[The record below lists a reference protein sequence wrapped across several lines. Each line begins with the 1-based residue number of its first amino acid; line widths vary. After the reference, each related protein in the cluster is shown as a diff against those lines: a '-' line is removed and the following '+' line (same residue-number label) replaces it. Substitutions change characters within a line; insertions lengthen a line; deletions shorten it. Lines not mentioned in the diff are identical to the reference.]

1 MMASARSIS
10 VIIPVRN
17 RARELEECLTAL
29 KGRFNEIIVVDDG
42 STDTTKDVASAF
54 ATHVL
59 SLTGS
64 RDANYC
70 RNAGAQRAQ
79 GEILLFLDSDVIL
92 QPSAEEELQKAFSD
106 TMVDAVV
113 GIYAARHRHL
123 NLASQFKNLW
133 IRYSYLDSAGGI
145 GWIFGAVS
153 AVRKEVFMK
162 NGGFDDR
169 MMMKYGGEDMEF
181 GGRMKTAQH
190 HILLLPS
197 LEVEHLKR
205 HTVASLLMNDFIR
218 SQGIVDLAVRQRKVL
233 QSVASGFVNIYP
245 AFIFSCMLA
254 WLMVVLLGLQH
265 TTGMIVMLTGLAAM
279 YILINFPFLRY
290 FYSHRGFRQTAAAVP
305 LLFLD
310 HLVSGFGS
318 AVGIVRSAAGRVVR
332 P

>member
-1 MMASARSIS
+1 MISKNSIS

-29 KGRFNEIIVVDDG
+29 KGRFDEIIVVDDG
-42 STDTTKDVASAF
+42 STDATKNVASAF
-54 ATHVL
+54 ATRVL
-59 SLTGS
+59 SLTGN

-70 RNAGAQRAQ
+70 RNAGAQLAQ
-79 GEILLFLDSDVIL
+79 GELLLFLDSDVIL
-92 QPSAEEELQKAFSD
+92 QPSAEGELVKAFGD
-106 TMVDAVV
+106 PKVDAVV

-123 NLASQFKNLW
+123 NPASQFKNLW
-133 IRYSYLDSAGGI
+133 IRYSYLHSAGGI

-169 MMMKYGGEDMEF
+169 MMMKYGGEDMEL

-205 HTVASLLMNDFIR
+205 HTVASLLLNDFIR
-218 SQGIVDLAVRQRKVL
+218 SQGIVDLAVRQQKVL

-254 WLMVVLLGLQH
+254 WLIVTVLFLQRSTEMMVMVAGL
-265 TTGMIVMLTGLAAM
+265 TAM
-279 YILINFPFLRY
+279 YTLINYPFLKY
-290 FYSHRGFRQTAAAVP
+290 FYAHRGFLQTAAAVP
-305 LLFLD
+305 LLVSD
-310 HLVSGFGS
+310 HLVSGLGS
-318 AVGIVRSAAGRVVR
+318 AFGLLRSVAERIGRS
-332 P
+332 

>member
-1 MMASARSIS
+1 MASNNSIS

-17 RARELEECLTAL
+17 RARELEECLSAL
-29 KGRFNEIIVVDDG
+29 KGRFDEIIVVDDG
-42 STDTTKDVASAF
+42 STDATKDVASAF
-54 ATHVL
+54 STRVVA
-59 SLTGS
+59 LTGN

-70 RNAGAQRAQ
+70 RNAGAQLAQ

-106 TMVDAVV
+106 AMVDAVV
-113 GIYAARHRHL
+113 GIYAARHRHR

-133 IRYSYLDSAGGI
+133 IRYSYLYSAGGI

-153 AVRKEVFMK
+153 AVRKEVFTK

-190 HILLLPS
+190 HILLLPA

-205 HTVASLLMNDFIR
+205 HTVASLLKNDFVR
-218 SQGIVDLAVRQRKVL
+218 SQGIVDLAVRQQKVL

-245 AFIFSCMLA
+245 AFIFSCMLS
-254 WLMVVLLGLQH
+254 WLMVAVLCLQR
-265 TTGMIVMLTGLAAM
+265 TTGMLFTLAGLTAM
-279 YILINFPFLRY
+279 YTLINIPFLKY
-290 FYSHRGFRQTAAAVP
+290 FYSHRGFLQTAAAVP
-305 LLFLD
+305 LVISD

-318 AVGIVRSAAGRVVR
+318 AVGLVRNAAGRIVR
-332 P
+332 R